1 MTTAPELPQGFLV
14 ASPGCRGG
22 SIACWGSR
30 VPTLCRCHAMWQ
42 RPPRHGLSLPREKRS
57 RSENVWPPF
66 LPLCRM
72 QGDFEE
78 LVGYEDDCIP
88 ESLPEVGGVG
98 LQL

>member
-1 MTTAPELPQGFLV
+1 
-14 ASPGCRGG
+14 
-22 SIACWGSR
+22 
-30 VPTLCRCHAMWQ
+30 
-42 RPPRHGLSLPREKRS
+42 
-57 RSENVWPPF
+57 
-66 LPLCRM
+66 M